1 MGVEIMAT
9 VENLIPTNK
18 RSKEEARE
26 LGRIGGQK
34 SGQVRREKKML
45 KQLCEERLL
54 KKMANGETLQD
65 NLITKAES
73 LVFSNK
79 AKLSEILK
87 FFELLRDTSGQK
99 PVDKVA
105 QTNSEGKDIPLNDLS
120 KIPTETLLQMAEKAG
135 VNVDINK

>member
-1 MGVEIMAT
+1 MAT
-9 VENLIPTNK
+9 VENLIPTNR

-73 LVFSNK
+73 LVFSKK

-87 FFELLRDTSGQK
+87 FFEIMRDTSGQK

>member
-1 MGVEIMAT
+1 MAT

-45 KQLCEERLL
+45 RQLCEERLL

-105 QTNSEGKDIPLNDLS
+105 QTDTEGKDIPQIEILPVAVMD
-120 KIPTETLLQMAEKAG
+120 KTDE
-135 VNVDINK
+135 DIN

>member
-1 MGVEIMAT
+1 MAT

>member
-1 MGVEIMAT
+1 MAT

-26 LGRIGGQK
+26 LGKLGGQK

-87 FFELLRDTSGQK
+87 FFEIMRDTSGQK

-105 QTNSEGKDIPLNDLS
+105 QTDTEGKDIPQIEILPVAVMNKSD
-120 KIPTETLLQMAEKAG
+120 E
-135 VNVDINK
+135 NIN